1 MKIAN
6 TRSYCFALKLSVAKL
21 YCYILSSSPSP
32 SPPLPPPL
40 SCPHCMRTFA
50 ICLSKLAL
58 LTLLL
63 YFYFYFHFILLC
75 KNTMV
80 LETQIPCGPQSFH
93 RIGQYVY
100 RLFLST
106 SLILLFLFCKVCLY
120 LLLDLFPLQVL
131 IFSLCFMHL
140 MF

>member
-32 SPPLPPPL
+32 SPPLPSPL
-40 SCPHCMRTFA
+40 SCPHCMRTLA

-63 YFYFYFHFILLC
+63 YFYFHFILLC

-106 SLILLFLFCKVCLY
+106 SLILLFLFSVRSAFICY
-120 LLLDLFPLQVL
+120 L
-131 IFSLCFMHL
+131 IFFLCFMHL
-140 MF
+140 VF

>member
-6 TRSYCFALKLSVAKL
+6 IRSYCFALKLSVAKL

-93 RIGQYVY
+93 RIGQCVY

-106 SLILLFLFCKVCLY
+106 ALILLFFFSVRSAFICY
-120 LLLDLFPLQVL
+120 LTFFPY
-131 IFSLCFMHL
+131 
-140 MF
+140 